1 MSFGFDQELKA
12 TLLLSEK
19 RFTGSLEM
27 SSGMLV
33 IRLFAMEP
41 KRGASETLSLF
52 DKSDHN

>member
-1 MSFGFDQELKA
+1 MLFGFDQELNA

-33 IRLFAMEP
+33 MRLFAMEP

>member
-1 MSFGFDQELKA
+1 MSFGFDQELNA

-27 SSGMLV
+27 SSGILV